1 MSPFVS
7 LSFSWL
13 SSLQL
18 VPLFSNRLISCG
30 MKMTVALRPTD
41 HVRKK
46 EGEKEQF
53 TIGTVKESFLLIKVL
68 IIYLNCFLNKALGI
82 RMQQAY
88 VQRKN
93 TAEFSQFSVVTGKID
108 YTDTISPTGSN
119 EGHFL
124 KHIQQASGHGE
135 SLDTFV

>member
-1 MSPFVS
+1 M
-7 LSFSWL
+7 
-13 SSLQL
+13 
-18 VPLFSNRLISCG
+18 
-30 MKMTVALRPTD
+30 
-41 HVRKK
+41 
-46 EGEKEQF
+46 
-53 TIGTVKESFLLIKVL
+53 
-68 IIYLNCFLNKALGI
+68 IIYLNCFLNKALDI

-88 VQRKN
+88 VERKN

-108 YTDTISPTGSN
+108 YTDTIFPTGSN